1 MNFAPTTT
9 ERGLDRRSLP
19 WIGWL
24 PLATL
29 PALAL
34 WWGAAYSRW
43 VLMWA
48 TALAIG
54 VGCKWLT
61 WWADRRAADAPWV
74 RQLGYL
80 VAWPGMNAR
89 EFLDRAII
97 PPRPA
102 KKEWISAGSLTV
114 TGAVMI
120 WVIARQVPTDLAAGW
135 VGLAGI
141 AFLLHFGSFRLLSV
155 AWRNAGVLAQPIM
168 RAPLLATSVA
178 EFWNSRWNLPFNELV
193 GRYVFVPTVRRWGG
207 AVSCLIVFLL
217 SGLIHE
223 LVISVPAGGGYGWPT
238 AYFMVQGSALLF
250 ERSRFGRR
258 AGLRR
263 GWRGRAF
270 TVAVTA
276 GPAFWLFSPIF
287 IRNVILPMLHA
298 IGAT

>member
-1 MNFAPTTT
+1 MKRPS
-9 ERGLDRRSLP
+9 DRALLP

-24 PLATL
+24 PVAIL

-34 WWGAAYSRW
+34 WWGAGYPGW
-43 VLMWA
+43 VLMWMI
-48 TALAIG
+48 ALAIG
-54 VGCKWLT
+54 AGCKWLT
-61 WWADRRAADAPWV
+61 WWTDGRPSNAAPV
-74 RQLGYL
+74 RQWAYL

-89 EFLDRAII
+89 EFLDCTII
-97 PPRPA
+97 PPPPA
-102 KKEWISAGSLTV
+102 RKEWIGAGSLTV

-120 WVIARQVPTDLAAGW
+120 WVMARRIPADLVAGW

-141 AFLLHFGSFRLLSV
+141 AFLLHFGSFRLLSL
-155 AWRNAGVLAQPIM
+155 AWKSAGVSAQPLM

-178 EFWNSRWNLPFNELV
+178 EFWNSRWNVAFTELV
-193 GRYVFVPTVRRWGG
+193 GRYVFGPTVRRWGS

-223 LVISVPAGGGYGWPT
+223 LVISVPARGGFGLPT
-238 AYFMVQGSALLF
+238 GYFMAQGGAVLF

-258 AGLRR
+258 VGLRR

-270 TVAVTA
+270 TVAMTA
-276 GPAFWLFSPIF
+276 GPAFWLFNPTF